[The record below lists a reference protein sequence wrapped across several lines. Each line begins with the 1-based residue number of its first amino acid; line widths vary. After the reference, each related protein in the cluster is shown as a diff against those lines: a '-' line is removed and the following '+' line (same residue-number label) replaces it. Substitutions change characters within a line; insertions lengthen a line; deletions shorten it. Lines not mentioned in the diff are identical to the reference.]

1 MNLKA
6 HFAMDGGHMSFHG
19 TTNGSSVYRLN
30 QRVSQYGYN
39 ADHVRE
45 GWIQYTTGTLET
57 EL

>member
-1 MNLKA
+1 
-6 HFAMDGGHMSFHG
+6 MDGGHMSFRG